1 MSTCKKARAEATSV
15 VSSDRLSSLPPE
27 IKGDILSRL
36 NAEEAVRTST
46 LSSTWKDAW
55 TEMPVISL
63 SDGNLTRTKFVTLV
77 DMVLLLH
84 KGPIEEFEISGSKN
98 YHDEFGRWMI
108 MLSRRSPKSVTIKLN
123 SGPKYKIPSCLFS
136 IGDLESLD
144 LKNCIIS
151 LPRAFQG
158 FKSLSDLSMKI
169 FSSTDKD
176 IQNLISFCP
185 VLTYLRLKSFEGI
198 NRLNIK
204 APKLDYLNV
213 HGDFKDINLD
223 APNLEMASLFLDN
236 KAYQSVPIAHDKE
249 CYCLSEGCIVTKVPA
264 VFTRLEN
271 IYLTICFWDQRQV
284 LIACSLFQ
292 NAPDLKSVEMWSY
305 PSSTWDQ
312 DQASIQ
318 ELTPQMQMDHLVTA
332 SVKWFRGLDYEVEFV
347 AKLLSWAPALE
358 ELKIEWEGETDRS
371 MVLTKLLALP
381 RVSPRAKIIVT

>member
-198 NRLNIK
+198 NCLNIQ
-204 APKLDYLNV
+204 APKLEYLKV
-213 HGDFKDINLD
+213 VGGFEDINLD
-223 APNLEMASLFLDN
+223 APNLEWAFLSLDPKA

-249 CYCLSEGCIVTKVPA
+249 SHVKKSLGSLSEIKTLGISGSFMKYLSKGCILTTFPSM
-264 VFTRLEN
+264 FTCLEN
-271 IYLTICFWDQRQV
+271 IFLMICFWDQRQV
-284 LIACSLFQ
+284 FTTCSLLEK
-292 NAPDLKSVEMWSY
+292 APNLMKLEMWSY
-305 PSSTWDQ
+305 PFEHMGTGS
-312 DQASIQ
+312 
-318 ELTPQMQMDHLVTA
+318 
-332 SVKWFRGLDYEVEFV
+332 
-347 AKLLSWAPALE
+347 
-358 ELKIEWEGETDRS
+358 GEHS
-371 MVLTKLLALP
+371 
-381 RVSPRAKIIVT
+381 